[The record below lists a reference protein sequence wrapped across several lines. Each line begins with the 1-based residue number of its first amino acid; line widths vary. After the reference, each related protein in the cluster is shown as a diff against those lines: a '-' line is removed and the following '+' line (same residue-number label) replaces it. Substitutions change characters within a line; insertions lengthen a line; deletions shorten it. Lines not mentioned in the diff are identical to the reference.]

1 MASSSKASSSKK
13 KIEPPPAR
21 MKKSYLFPAD
31 AVIRDSPEASPSLT
45 SVQFNQD
52 VRPAGGTFTTEGV
65 LFLPATPTESTRLQR
80 SWRNFPN
87 SFPSAFELP
96 RYTSPEAVDLST
108 TLFLN
113 TSKLVPTTFYSR
125 PLVRLVDS
133 FSSGPTTRAE
143 GYLLYQA
150 ISSLQTAVA
159 HIIHKHASN
168 TRNRALL
175 LELLASDRLT
185 ASLDHYRSFWHRGQ
199 DCPLFAALFI
209 ALFCDYCENLLSA
222 DEYREYVYD
231 ETDRSGGGMSKRSC
245 RQVKASYPD
254 ASVTLTS
261 LAIPIPLD
269 PSTKEGQLLITV
281 CHKGPANLHL
291 IHPFSHVALLP
302 DPSGFMRPHRC
313 SLTPDNEDTDS
324 DHISAQPAKPATR
337 RHPPPAAYSDIELED
352 EDEDEGHDLPAF
364 EDPEPDELIIPKI
377 RESIARAA
385 KSKGRVINRPVPSEV
400 PPALHV
406 PAKRERVATPD
417 DDVFVPEGPLVKKKR
432 SQKAA
437 GKSRAV
443 SPSTS
448 LVPDTAPGTQAPLRI
463 QEGPPDYFENDDT
476 RDPGLALSLVNP
488 NFTIKTGFASLLIPS
503 TSSKR
508 GARTSLLLRPPKF
521 LIADELR
528 NLGAFLTTAE
538 VTFSL
543 PTLSRYNYL
552 TSQHL
557 RTLNTRTLPAHTSAY
572 SSTNCLT
579 CLSRG
584 LVCEGGS
591 RANGSCNNC
600 EGTHRSCPSCLS
612 FHEHQDRFQ
621 AIHQAVQGYLAGYAD
636 TVDAFEKSLDR
647 YTHLHAS
654 FEPLFAD
661 ARQDLAKKMQRLR
674 SQGFDANV
682 VLSRW
687 AEENPNVPV
696 NFETLSW
703 LSTLFG
709 WTTSCNVAQFLSN
722 PSEIEKLEVFLWQID
737 PEPTAESSSLPGPSP
752 ISPPDLPVGSV
763 CQPELKSKRKPAAAT
778 PINFPLPRAFQT
790 PASSSAPTLVAD
802 RMEVDDGGSR
812 TPSGRA
818 LLEEY
823 DDSDKDDNA
832 EPEFVTESQAKPS
845 SASKSRK

>member
-65 LFLPATPTESTRLQR
+65 LFLPATPTESTRFQR

-96 RYTSPEAVDLST
+96 RYMSPEAVDLST
-108 TLFLN
+108 TLFLD
-113 TSKLVPTTFYSR
+113 TSKLVPTTFYPR
-125 PLVRLVDS
+125 PL
-133 FSSGPTTRAE
+133 
-143 GYLLYQA
+143 A
-150 ISSLQTAVA
+150 ISSLQMAVA

-168 TRNRALL
+168 TRNCALL

-231 ETDRSGGGMSKRSC
+231 ETDRSGGGMSKRSR
-245 RQVKASYPD
+245 RQVKVRVACFTQTTSSSYILLGLLSRRLCYLNI
-254 ASVTLTS
+254 SVTLTS

-281 CHKGPANLHL
+281 CHKGPANLRL

-302 DPSGFMRPHRC
+302 DPSGFMRPHRR
-313 SLTPDNEDTDS
+313 SLTPDDEDTDS

-352 EDEDEGHDLPAF
+352 EDEDEGRDLPAF
-364 EDPEPDELIIPKI
+364 EDPEPDELVIPKI

-417 DDVFVPEGPLVKKKR
+417 DDVFVPEGPPVKKKR

-488 NFTIKTGFASLLIPS
+488 NFTIKTGFVSLLIPS

-508 GARTSLLLRPPKF
+508 GARTSPLLRPPKF

-528 NLGAFLTTAE
+528 DLGAFLTTAE

-543 PTLSRYNYL
+543 PALSRY
-552 TSQHL
+552 
-557 RTLNTRTLPAHTSAY
+557 
-572 SSTNCLT
+572 
-579 CLSRG
+579 
-584 LVCEGGS
+584 
-591 RANGSCNNC
+591 
-600 EGTHRSCPSCLS
+600 
-612 FHEHQDRFQ
+612 
-621 AIHQAVQGYLAGYAD
+621 
-636 TVDAFEKSLDR
+636 
-647 YTHLHAS
+647 
-654 FEPLFAD
+654 
-661 ARQDLAKKMQRLR
+661 
-674 SQGFDANV
+674 
-682 VLSRW
+682 
-687 AEENPNVPV
+687 
-696 NFETLSW
+696 
-703 LSTLFG
+703 
-709 WTTSCNVAQFLSN
+709 
-722 PSEIEKLEVFLWQID
+722 
-737 PEPTAESSSLPGPSP
+737 
-752 ISPPDLPVGSV
+752 
-763 CQPELKSKRKPAAAT
+763 
-778 PINFPLPRAFQT
+778 
-790 PASSSAPTLVAD
+790 
-802 RMEVDDGGSR
+802 
-812 TPSGRA
+812 
-818 LLEEY
+818 
-823 DDSDKDDNA
+823 
-832 EPEFVTESQAKPS
+832 
-845 SASKSRK
+845 

>member
-108 TLFLN
+108 TLFLD
-113 TSKLVPTTFYSR
+113 TSKLVPTTFYPC
-125 PLVRLVDS
+125 PL
-133 FSSGPTTRAE
+133 
-143 GYLLYQA
+143 A

-175 LELLASDRLT
+175 LEMLASDRLT

-231 ETDRSGGGMSKRSC
+231 ETDRSGGGMSKRSR

-281 CHKGPANLHL
+281 CHKGPANLRL

-302 DPSGFMRPHRC
+302 DPSGFMRPHHPCEAGYAAPSFLPDPSGFMRPHRR
-313 SLTPDNEDTDS
+313 SLTPDDEDTDS
-324 DHISAQPAKPATR
+324 DHISAQLAKPATR

-352 EDEDEGHDLPAF
+352 EDEDEGRDLPAF
-364 EDPEPDELIIPKI
+364 KDPEPDELVIPKI
-377 RESIARAA
+377 CESIARAA

-417 DDVFVPEGPLVKKKR
+417 DDVPEGPPVKKKR

-508 GARTSLLLRPPKF
+508 GARTSPLLRPPKF
-521 LIADELR
+521 LIADGLR
-528 NLGAFLTTAE
+528 DLGAFLTTAE

-543 PTLSRYNYL
+543 PALSRYNYL
-552 TSQHL
+552 TSWHL
-557 RTLNTRTLPAHTSAY
+557 CTLNTRTLPAHTSAY

-600 EGTHRSCPSCLS
+600 EGTHRSCPSCLG

-621 AIHQAVQGYLAGYAD
+621 AIHQAVQGYPAGYAD
-636 TVDAFEKSLDR
+636 AVDAFEKSLDR

-661 ARQDLAKKMQRLR
+661 ARQDLAEKMRRLR

-722 PSEIEKLEVFLWQID
+722 PSEIEKLEVFLRQID

-752 ISPPDLPVGSV
+752 ISPQAAAPPDLPVGSV
-763 CQPELKSKRKPAAAT
+763 RQPELKSKRKPAAAT

-802 RMEVDDGGSR
+802 
-812 TPSGRA
+812 
-818 LLEEY
+818 
-823 DDSDKDDNA
+823 
-832 EPEFVTESQAKPS
+832 
-845 SASKSRK
+845 